1 MLLGDV
7 VEPNHAGP
15 CSTSAAVRRSFVARR
30 GEPIVHRKTG
40 RGTDEAVG
48 PDRSLVSSVAIRPR
62 GAEPSNPENFPPFR
76 PPTKPSQGSSGAV
89 GDSPVATSELA
100 QLDRTEGLCRGARL
114 RASRCFV

>member
-30 GEPIVHRKTG
+30 AEPIVQRKTG
-40 RGTDEAVG
+40 RGTDEAGG

-76 PPTKPSQGSSGAV
+76 PPTKPRSEVGTTSFLEFFTGRRGRAEDFGIGDGVRSG
-89 GDSPVATSELA
+89 
-100 QLDRTEGLCRGARL
+100 R
-114 RASRCFV
+114 